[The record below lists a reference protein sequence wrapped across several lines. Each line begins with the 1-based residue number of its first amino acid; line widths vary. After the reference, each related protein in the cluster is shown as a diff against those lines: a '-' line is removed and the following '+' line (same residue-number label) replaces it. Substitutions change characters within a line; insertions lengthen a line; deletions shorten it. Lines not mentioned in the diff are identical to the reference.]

1 MLFPV
6 TLLKKPPSQ
15 VFFKQF
21 DHRFENSYITELL
34 SVAAS
39 NIHKFFTS
47 FTKLVL
53 EMKLLLDLTVLKRY
67 VEISNEPAKI
77 CSKLTIKTPE
87 RHQLT
92 SLQCLYCKLYKH
104 FTTSLVFVPLTLNM
118 NLFTGSS
125 LFVKICERYL
135 KFFRRKAVA
144 LQIWRKLCN
153 V

>member
-1 MLFPV
+1 MFLLFPV

-21 DHRFENSYITELL
+21 DHRFENSYITERL

-39 NIHKFFTS
+39 NIHKFFTY

-53 EMKLLLDLTVLKRY
+53 EMKLLLDLTVLKLY

-92 SLQCLYCKLYKH
+92 SLQCSYCKLYKH

-118 NLFTGSS
+118 NLFTG
-125 LFVKICERYL
+125 
-135 KFFRRKAVA
+135 
-144 LQIWRKLCN
+144 
-153 V
+153 